1 MVLEMDYDNHKKHS
15 GKHVQEKETVMDFV
29 APNKPDEIAFFDF
42 DGTITSKDTLAEILK
57 YIKGKFSY
65 YFGICILSP
74 VIVAYK
80 TGIISNHRAKEI
92 LLIYFLRGMDIVA
105 FNEYCQKFT
114 EEKLPGLL
122 KKSALHEIRKHL
134 QRRTPVV
141 IVSASPENWIFP
153 WCSKYNIECIATK
166 LQVKDSKLTGKIEGR
181 NCSGKEK
188 VKQIK
193 EQFDLTEF
201 KKIYAYG
208 DSPEDLY
215 MLELATEK
223 NYKPFERFS
232 Y

>member
-1 MVLEMDYDNHKKHS
+1 
-15 GKHVQEKETVMDFV
+15 MDFV
-29 APNKPDEIAFFDF
+29 MNSESGEIAFFDF

-74 VIVAYK
+74 IIVAYK
-80 TGIISNHRAKEI
+80 AGILSNHRAKEI
-92 LLIYFLRGMDIVA
+92 LLIYFLRGMSIAV
-105 FNEYCQKFT
+105 FNDYCYRFT
-114 EEKLPGLL
+114 EEKLPDLL

-134 QRRTPVV
+134 QRKTPVV
-141 IVSASPENWIFP
+141 VVSASPENWIFP
-153 WCSKYNIECIATK
+153 WCSKYQIECIATK
-166 LQVKDSKLTGKIEGR
+166 LEVKNNKLTGKIVGR

-188 VKQIK
+188 VRHIQ
-193 EQFDLTEF
+193 EQYNLSEY

-223 NYKPFERFS
+223 NYKPFSSFS